1 MADYR
6 HRGWRMAAGSPHA
19 GKRRRAM
26 NQYFFLQ
33 RITGPA
39 MILTFGITA
48 LLDEWG
54 ILSYGKSWPLYLIV
68 LGVLKLAQ
76 MAALAKA
83 EPPAYPPPY
92 PPPAPPS
99 TAAPVQIVPAD
110 NHAGEER

>member
-1 MADYR
+1 
-6 HRGWRMAAGSPHA
+6 
-19 GKRRRAM
+19 M
-26 NQYFFLQ
+26 NQYIFLQ